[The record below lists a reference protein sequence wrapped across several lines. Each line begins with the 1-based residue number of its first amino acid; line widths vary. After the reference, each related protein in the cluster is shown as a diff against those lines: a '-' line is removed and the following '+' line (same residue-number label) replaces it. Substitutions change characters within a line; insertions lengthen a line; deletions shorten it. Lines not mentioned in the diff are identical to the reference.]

1 MIQPKQ
7 SIGIFTTDIN
17 LNIRSWDTWLTSV
30 TGLSVDSVRG
40 TNLMELFPDIEKRGL
55 KAYFERVLNEGMV
68 EVLTSHSY
76 LIPCI
81 PQTFSKRF
89 QQMQQQVTIVPLRDK
104 DSIIGTIVTIEDVT
118 PQLDREQDLTDLAT
132 HLENTQDTKNPP
144 QSSFDKGEIP
154 NENTQKVFGE
164 LGDDNWQVRQ
174 SAVETLVGHGGP
186 EAITL
191 LVHKIREE
199 HQDLSI
205 LNSALKALSQIKGDI
220 ITPLTELLKVPDI
233 DLRGY
238 AVLGL
243 GEQPD
248 RRAIPPLI
256 QALND
261 EDTNVKY
268 NAIEALGKL
277 QAIEAIDA
285 LASIAESHD
294 FFLAFPALD
303 ALKRIGDPSITPRI
317 IALLEDDMLREPAI
331 EVLSQIGDE
340 TAVIPLAKL
349 LTQPEMPTSIIAQA
363 MSAIYDRYD
372 ELYNEGEQIATL
384 FRQTINA
391 PMQNLLEALNHTPS
405 EELPA
410 LARLLGWLLDNTAI
424 ENTLTQLLGK
434 PGAKKEVLK
443 TLVRHGTQIG
453 DFLMEQLEG
462 SDMET
467 RQTAILA
474 LGRIGDRRS
483 VPILTRILTEDN
495 EELIITAAEALTTI
509 GDPKAYEPL
518 LNLLSHPNAIVRQSA
533 IAALNAINHPNMAE
547 RTKILLRDTNPLV
560 RESAAKIV
568 GYIGYQ
574 ESFKTLLTCCHDND
588 ERVRQA
594 AIESLPYFEDECI
607 ITILT
612 EALTQETPKIRVA
625 AVRALGMM
633 EPDNAV
639 SLLQTALNDDDPW
652 VRYFAARSLGE
663 QNALQAWENLA
674 QLAQT
679 DKARQVRIAAIEAL
693 GQIGNSQVIPIL
705 TQIIESEESDLVSAA
720 IRALGKIDHIDALQ
734 PLLVVLQTT
743 QTERKLEEVIRALAH
758 HREIES
764 IQALQ
769 KIAAIN
775 EDNQIVQTVIETLA
789 QLATTEAIHALIAL
803 TTYPSRREASVN
815 ALSQLGESQIDTIAQ
830 GLQHEQPAVRTAT
843 IDALVRMKNPFVSQ
857 YLVMALA
864 DNEALVRL
872 AAITALG
879 HLNLHGAEQKL
890 SQIASEDTNLAVRRA
905 AQKVLR

>member
-349 LTQPEMPTSIIAQA
+349 LTQPDMPTSIIAQA
-363 MSAIYDRYD
+363 MSAIHDRYD
-372 ELYNEGEQIATL
+372 ELYNEGEQVATL

-443 TLVRHGTQIG
+443 TLVRHGTQVG